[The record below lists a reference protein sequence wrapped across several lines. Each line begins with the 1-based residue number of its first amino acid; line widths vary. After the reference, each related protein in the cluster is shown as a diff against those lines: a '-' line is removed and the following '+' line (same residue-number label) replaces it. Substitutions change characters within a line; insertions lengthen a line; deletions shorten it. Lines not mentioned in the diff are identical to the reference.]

1 MPAKKALS
9 RKRPSFVPEK
19 SAYANYKGVNLEEV
33 VIGIEKNIA
42 SVAGRF
48 SFNMHDLESKDD
60 LQQYLTIEALTMGRQ
75 LVDRGIS
82 GEIDLRKIITSKLKQ
97 RCVDYYR
104 SHGIRKS
111 RAKRTKGQYRDR
123 IRTFGEM
130 GLEEHRLLDSSWDN
144 ASREMDARDQV
155 DHLLRKLSERFSQRD
170 IAITMHYLANRH
182 SAERIGKKFKLS
194 PTRVLQIVES
204 VRSFFPKL
212 KE

>member
-1 MPAKKALS
+1 
-9 RKRPSFVPEK
+9 
-19 SAYANYKGVNLEEV
+19 
-33 VIGIEKNIA
+33 
-42 SVAGRF
+42 
-48 SFNMHDLESKDD
+48 
-60 LQQYLTIEALTMGRQ
+60 
-75 LVDRGIS
+75 
-82 GEIDLRKIITSKLKQ
+82 
-97 RCVDYYR
+97 
-104 SHGIRKS
+104 
-111 RAKRTKGQYRDR
+111 
-123 IRTFGEM
+123 M